1 MVQYVVFFWL
11 LFSLFTLLAWLGVC
25 SLDVGKVEL
34 WMTCNTSSLTMWS
47 LRGSGFPG
55 GLGSMMCFFR
65 KLLSSSKSYW
75 NKYKFFQPHIMEV
88 PKSCVYFFSTWHDS
102 ELAWKWARFLFGCYF
117 CCSLQS
123 DIRRPEVRI
132 HEAYRRQWCM
142 GDWYLEAVWTPRSL
156 EPSKLMIVDARSE
169 KFREMGS

>member
-1 MVQYVVFFWL
+1 MLNLFVYQKTHHGSICCFFWL

-88 PKSCVYFFSTWHDS
+88 PKSCVYFFLLDMIQNLLGSEPGFCLDVIFVAPCNPIFVGLKSGYMKPTGDS
-102 ELAWKWARFLFGCYF
+102 GVWEIDTLRQFELQGLWNPQNSWL
-117 CCSLQS
+117 
-123 DIRRPEVRI
+123 
-132 HEAYRRQWCM
+132 
-142 GDWYLEAVWTPRSL
+142 
-156 EPSKLMIVDARSE
+156 
-169 KFREMGS
+169 